1 MSLED
6 IVKSI
11 ATTTQIFQET
21 TKASLKSLEQQIAQ
35 LTQSVSILE
44 TQGKLP
50 SQTEEDSRHTISSI
64 TLKDG
69 KFFDDLRLQFEDW
82 EE

>member
-1 MSLED
+1 MSLEE

-35 LTQSVSILE
+35 LTQSVSIME
-44 TQGKLP
+44 AQGKLP
-50 SQTEEDSRHTISSI
+50 LQTEDDTRHIVSTV
-64 TLKDG
+64 TLNDR
-69 KFFDDLRLQFEDW
+69 KFFDDPRLQFED
-82 EE
+82 